1 LYRKGPNH
9 LALLSVCRQLYTD
22 TALLPFSLN
31 TFAFRSIYFR
41 EFIISKLTPA
51 QNKAIRTIQIH
62 LHLHVDISHRM
73 QWFNSAGNRSGL
85 PGPRVVANHL
95 SFRLPRLQKIVIKVS
110 EVGAK
115 WLWNRI
121 GIEEEKLA
129 ARAKL
134 REWLHEGHTEDVDV
148 VIEEDIACGGA
159 PV

>member
-1 LYRKGPNH
+1 MYRKAPNH
-9 LALLSVCRQLYTD
+9 LALLSACRQLYTD

-31 TFAFRSIYFR
+31 TLAFGSVNFR
-41 EFIISKLTPA
+41 EFIILKLTPA

-62 LHLHVDISHRM
+62 LCLDISNRM
-73 QWFNSAGNRSGL
+73 QWFNSGHRSYF
-85 PGPRVVANHL
+85 PGRRVLANDL
-95 SFRLPRLQKIVIKVS
+95 SFRHLLPGLQKIVIKVS

-115 WLWNRI
+115 RLWNRF

-134 REWLHEGHTEDVDV
+134 REWLQEGHRKDVEI
-148 VIEEDIACGGA
+148 VIEEDIACAGD